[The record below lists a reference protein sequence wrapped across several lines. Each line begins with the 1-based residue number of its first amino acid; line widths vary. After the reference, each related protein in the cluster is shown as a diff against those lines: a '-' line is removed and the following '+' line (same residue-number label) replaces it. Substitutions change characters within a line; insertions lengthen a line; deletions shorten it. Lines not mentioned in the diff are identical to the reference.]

1 MVDSVRMAEGDCTCR
16 IQDPAG
22 GTIQAQVAEISITGA
37 LLTGVEA
44 VKHPL
49 APNTYVDCK
58 LEVKGYQPRQL
69 FAHVVSQDEQG
80 LRLRWMHFDPVD
92 ELKLRKLVETYKPGV
107 VHATRRVIKPSSTSL
122 PTEAD
127 KGVPGPAAPA
137 GGAAADPGSAIAPA
151 GQAAAGIAA
160 QSARVGTRR
169 VLKPSSTQKPTNQ
182 PQTEDDSR
190 ANPVVIAT
198 TDRFEKMV
206 EAPASTSTATAS
218 AAATA
223 TVQPFS
229 TGRDA
234 SQRPPAPGKESQKE
248 KDEAPLERRD
258 SSAAVEKA
266 PASSAAT
273 ASPATAAAG
282 KNESAGYP
290 IPPAAQADE
299 SNHGVTKEANVEPQ
313 GKTVTVGKDGRMD
326 IGASIRSRAKT
337 VMASELAARHEK
349 VRVLNMGT
357 IKTLIQEAVAE
368 AANHLTRALGE
379 AERKRL
385 LEEAEEG
392 FKERL
397 KAFQLEKAGAEEK
410 LKALNDQLK
419 AAQTLLEQERKRT
432 IAADQFTVSEKGLE
446 EIDVKMSKLLQRALS
461 SGNVGPDVELK
472 LRELVSH
479 VLDSEREKI
488 RAKELEAQNSKI
500 ELLEKK
506 VKRLAGSLEEV
517 ERQRNEFQELAAALE
532 KSGGGGGLRNVLKA
546 GMKGDDPDKTRK
558 LELMKTILEENRA
571 LREKLGISL
580 NKVTEEVAKAAEEA
594 GVMSAKDA
602 TAAMSHSASAESD
615 AAPDAGAPQ
624 EAAAAITDPGAA
636 VEADSPVVNP
646 DDEAWSPEPEIDPD
660 DQPWEAKPITFEG
673 GETEAGVKK
682 MRIAN
687 PLAFTPPPLERK

>member
-58 LEVKGYQPRQL
+58 LEVKGHQPRQL

-92 ELKLRKLVETYKPGV
+92 ELKLRKLVETYKPGAA
-107 VHATRRVIKPSSTSL
+107 HATRRVIKPSSTSL
-122 PTEAD
+122 PSESD
-127 KGVPGPAAPA
+127 KTVPGPAAPA
-137 GGAAADPGSAIAPA
+137 GPA
-151 GQAAAGIAA
+151 GVSAAEQGSVKASVAGPAAAGTAA

-169 VLKPSSTQKPTNQ
+169 VLKPSSAPKPANQ
-182 PQTEDDSR
+182 LQFDDDSR
-190 ANPVVIAT
+190 ANPVVIAST
-198 TDRFEKMV
+198 ERFEKLA
-206 EAPASTSTATAS
+206 EAPITAE
-218 AAATA
+218 
-223 TVQPFS
+223 VQPFS
-229 TGRDA
+229 TGRDPA
-234 SQRPPAPGKESQKE
+234 HRPPAPSKE
-248 KDEAPLERRD
+248 KETAGAPLEPLG
-258 SSAAVEKA
+258 AA
-266 PASSAAT
+266 
-273 ASPATAAAG
+273 AAAG
-282 KNESAGYP
+282 KAPAEAESAAAPAASAPAKEASAGYP
-290 IPPAAQADE
+290 IQPVLHADE
-299 SNHGVTKEANVEPQ
+299 SREGLTKEANVEPQ
-313 GKTVTVGKDGRMD
+313 AKTVTVSKDGRMD

-357 IKTLIQEAVAE
+357 IKTLIQEAVSE
-368 AANHLTRALGE
+368 AAGHLTRALGE

-419 AAQTLLEQERKRT
+419 AAQSLLEQERKRT

-446 EIDVKMSKLLQRALS
+446 EIDGKMSKLLQRALS
-461 SGNVGPDVELK
+461 SGSVGPDVELK

-532 KSGGGGGLRNVLKA
+532 KSGGGGGGLRNVLKA

-580 NKVTEEVAKAAEEA
+580 NQVTAEVAKAAEDA
-594 GVMSAKDA
+594 GVMSAQDA
-602 TAAMSHSASAESD
+602 TAAMTHEAAPGPEPTPAVGEAAIPEAD
-615 AAPDAGAPQ
+615 AAGSSDPVDPDAPL
-624 EAAAAITDPGAA
+624 
-636 VEADSPVVNP
+636 VNP
-646 DDEAWSPEPEIDPD
+646 DDEAWSPEVDPD